1 MKESIR
7 KTSII
12 LIKRGKT
19 TEAKEKKKK
28 KLWIEEINMDGSD
41 FTRYQTRGK
50 NNTIQCNTIQ
60 VGNRQKWET
69 EFFFRQR

>member
-7 KTSII
+7 KTLII

-19 TEAKEKKKK
+19 TEAKERKKK